1 MPRTNTAVSQAVM
14 LLKILRH
21 IPERRLATLTQIQQ
35 SLSLDDIVI
44 NDQALRRN
52 LTSLCEESEFRVT
65 RERQGNTWFYRRES
79 LEQTLATPTPEACL
93 LLRLVEEELKGKF
106 PDSLRH
112 ELKSLF
118 NQSKEF
124 FGENKTS
131 DNRLDY
137 LKKAAFIPWN
147 LRARPHQIRSDVFS
161 VIARSLYLDKVVKL
175 TVVDRLCNQVFEH
188 NTPEITGFFNP
199 IRVVHDGDILFL
211 VTPVEDEQR
220 FMCISCSNIKKA
232 ELQQQQAVRPLEK
245 DIDIFLGKLAE
256 RGVHE
261 PLYHGIFVINDKRY
275 IDFISFRPICPDQ
288 EIEKLSN
295 EQYRVDLPYMT
306 FSERRALE
314 RRNEAV
320 FEMWEKVPRPKK
332 HFWVKD

>member
-232 ELQQQQAVRPLEK
+232 ELQ
-245 DIDIFLGKLAE
+245 
-256 RGVHE
+256 
-261 PLYHGIFVINDKRY
+261 
-275 IDFISFRPICPDQ
+275 
-288 EIEKLSN
+288 
-295 EQYRVDLPYMT
+295 
-306 FSERRALE
+306 
-314 RRNEAV
+314 
-320 FEMWEKVPRPKK
+320 
-332 HFWVKD
+332 